1 MDINTLQQA
10 LTDDLAVLFK
20 NFSLRDSAG
29 ETRGINVYKQFIP
42 IPSSED
48 EGEDAQQPPE
58 PYIQVRVSD
67 GEIEE
72 RGERQTVSV
81 VLLIGVCDHDPNRQG
96 YADALNITEM
106 IKLRY
111 GANGVFGRGFEVKTP
126 IRWAVSDEDTHPY
139 YYAAVGFDVS
149 APPIYAEGMDT

>member
-1 MDINTLQQA
+1 MDINTLQRA
-10 LTDDLAVLFK
+10 LADDLRKVFD

-29 ETRGINVYKQFIP
+29 ENRKINVFRQFIP
-42 IPSSED
+42 IQNSADED
-48 EGEDAQQPPE
+48 EDEQRPPE

-72 RGERQTVSV
+72 REERQTVSV
-81 VLLIGVCDHDPNRQG
+81 VLLIGICDHDPNRQG
-96 YADALNITEM
+96 YADALNMVEA

-111 GANGVFGRGFEVKTP
+111 AANGVFGQSFEVKTP

-149 APPIYAEGMDT
+149 APPIYAEGMDI

>member
-10 LTDDLAVLFK
+10 LAEDLSKTFEH
-20 NFSLRDSAG
+20 FSLRDSAG
-29 ETRGINVYKQFIP
+29 GNRKLNIYKQFIP
-42 IPSSED
+42 IRDSAADGED
-48 EGEDAQQPPE
+48 EELPPE

-67 GEIEE
+67 GELEE

-81 VLLIGVCDHDPNRQG
+81 VLLIGVCDHNPDRQG
-96 YADALNITEM
+96 YADALHIVEA

-111 GANGVFGRGFEVKTP
+111 GSNGIFGRCFEAKTP

-149 APPIYAEGMDT
+149 APPTYAEGMDT

>member
-10 LTDDLAVLFK
+10 LADDLGKTFDGFALC
-20 NFSLRDSAG
+20 DSAG
-29 ETRGINVYKQFIP
+29 ENRKINIYRQFIP
-42 IPSSED
+42 IQNGEDESED
-48 EGEDAQQPPE
+48 EQLPPE

-67 GEIEE
+67 GEVEDRE
-72 RGERQTVSV
+72 ERQTVNV
-81 VLLIGVCDHDPNRQG
+81 VLLIGVCDHDPDRQG
-96 YADALNITEM
+96 YIDALHIAET

-111 GANGVFGRGFEVKTP
+111 AANGIFGRKFEVKAP